1 MPVHLSGR
9 SGVDLHDKTAVRQHD
24 RAWATAAVWI
34 GSGSGLIPHRAFSR
48 ASEEHAHEFP
58 ADDCWSGYNDLY
70 GFVLVVVANGDRV
83 HS

>member
-9 SGVDLHDKTAVRQHD
+9 SGVNLHDKTAVRQHD

-58 ADDCWSGYNDLY
+58 ADDFWSGYNDLY
-70 GFVLVVVANGDRV
+70 GIVLVVVANGDRV

>member
-9 SGVDLHDKTAVRQHD
+9 SGVDLHEETAVRQHN

-34 GSGSGLIPHRAFSR
+34 GSGSGLIAHRALSR
-48 ASEEHAHEFP
+48 ASEEQAHEFP

-70 GFVLVVVANGDRV
+70 GFVLVVVANDDRV

>member
-34 GSGSGLIPHRAFSR
+34 GSGSVLLPHRAFSR

>member
-48 ASEEHAHEFP
+48 ASEEQVHEFP

>member
-9 SGVDLHDKTAVRQHD
+9 SGVDPHYKTAVRQHD

>member
-1 MPVHLSGR
+1 MPVHLSAR

-34 GSGSGLIPHRAFSR
+34 GSGSVLLPHRAFSR
-48 ASEEHAHEFP
+48 ALEEHAHEFP
-58 ADDCWSGYNDLY
+58 ADDGCSGYNDLY
-70 GFVLVVVANGDRV
+70 GFMLVVVANGDRV

>member
-24 RAWATAAVWI
+24 RAWANAAVWI
-34 GSGSGLIPHRAFSR
+34 GSGSVLLPHRAFSR